1 MDRSVKVSGILLFS
15 FAMGPRQCQVCI
27 EALSKYKCPSCYL
40 PYCSLVCYKKHKE
53 LPCVKPQP
61 LEVITTAVSESLV
74 EKTLVVDER
83 SEVLQKFQLEA
94 IESLVEKTLVVD
106 ERSEVLQKFQ
116 LEAIASS
123 REIRDSLNDKALQD
137 LICRIDSS
145 PNAKDELDKAMAEEA
160 FRLFTDKILSTIN
173 S

>member
-94 IESLVEKTLVVD
+94 I
-106 ERSEVLQKFQ
+106 
-116 LEAIASS
+116 ASS